1 MVSEYATSAVNV
13 MKRRDFILYSS
24 SVGFLTSLP
33 RWGSAEAAESALPA
47 AAGWRTFDITASVDI
62 ASPTGT
68 TLLWLPLPSNAST
81 DYQRLLDV
89 KWDAPGATKAEVV
102 GVPGYDVRV
111 LHVEWADPGALGPVS
126 LKTRVATRDRQV
138 DIAGKPKGRHVAR
151 EPESVLRTYLRPTNL
166 MPTDGIVKETAL
178 KITAGAHGDVEK
190 ARALYE
196 WVVENTNRDPKVA
209 GCGLGDVASLLKS
222 GYLGGKCADLNGLF
236 VAMCRSL
243 GIPARDSYGVRIADS
258 RRGYQC
264 LGKSGDISKA
274 QHCRAE
280 FYTAS
285 LGWVPVDPADVR
297 KLVLEEGGGL
307 PLSDPKVQTARGQLF
322 GSWEMNWLV
331 YNHGHDVGLPGARGL
346 PVPFLMYPNAETKE
360 GRLDSLN
367 PTTFR
372 YEIHSHELQGA

>member
-1 MVSEYATSAVNV
+1 MEV
-13 MKRRDFILYSS
+13 MKRRDFILYLSS
-24 SVGFLTSLP
+24 AGLVMSAP
-33 RWGSAEAAESALPA
+33 RWSGAEAAEPAPSA
-47 AAGWRTFDITASVDI
+47 AAGWRTFDITTSVDI
-62 ASPTGT
+62 ASPSGT
-68 TLLWLPLPSNAST
+68 TLLWLPLPSNSPS

-89 KWDAPGATKAEVV
+89 KWEAPGATKAEVV
-102 GVPGYDVRV
+102 AVRGYDVRA
-111 LHVEWADPGALGPVS
+111 LLVEWADPAALGPVS

-138 DIAGKPKGRHVAR
+138 DVSGRSKGHHPAR
-151 EPESVLRTYLRPTNL
+151 ESESVLQTYLRATAL
-166 MPTDGIVKETAL
+166 MPTDGIVKETAS
-178 KITAGAHGDVEK
+178 KITAGGAHGDVEK

-196 WVVENTNRDPKVA
+196 WVVEHTNRDPKVA
-209 GCGLGDVASLLKS
+209 GCGLGDVASMLKS

-280 FYTAS
+280 FYTQT

-307 PLSDPKVQTARGQLF
+307 PLSDPKVQTARQQLF
-322 GSWEMNWLV
+322 GGWEMNWLA
-331 YNHGHDVGLPGARGL
+331 YNHGHDVALPGARGL
-346 PVPFLMYPNAETKE
+346 PIPFLMYPNAETQE

-367 PTTFR
+367 PTAFH
-372 YEIHSHELQGA
+372 YEIHSREVAEG

>member
-1 MVSEYATSAVNV
+1 VP
-13 MKRRDFILYSS
+13 
-24 SVGFLTSLP
+24 G
-33 RWGSAEAAESALPA
+33 PA
-47 AAGWRTFDITASVDI
+47 ANGLVAGWRYFDLVTSIDI
-62 ASPTGT
+62 ASPTDK
-68 TLLWLPLPSNAST
+68 TLLWVPLPSNATT

-89 KWDAPGATKAEVV
+89 KWEAPGATKAEIVA
-102 GVPGYDVRV
+102 VPGYDVRL
-111 LHVEWADPGALGPVS
+111 LHVEWADPSALGPVS
-126 LKTRVATRDRQV
+126 VKTRVATRDHQV
-138 DIAGKPKGRHVAR
+138 DISGSAKHRHVVR
-151 EPESVLRTYLRPTNL
+151 ESDAVLQTYLRPTNL
-166 MPTDGIVKETAL
+166 MPTDGIVRETAQ
-178 KITAGAHGDVEK
+178 KITRNAHGDVEK

-209 GCGLGDVASLLKS
+209 GCGLGDIASMLKS

-236 VAMCRSL
+236 VAMSRSL

-258 RRGYQC
+258 RRGFQC

-297 KLVLEEGGGL
+297 KLILEEPGSL
-307 PLSDPKVQTARGQLF
+307 TLSSPKVETARGLLF
-322 GSWEMNWLV
+322 GGWEMNWLV
-331 YNHGHDVGLPGARGL
+331 YNHGHDVSLPGARGL
-346 PVPFLMYPNAETKE
+346 PLPFLMYPNAETAE

-372 YEIHSHELQGA
+372 YEIHSREVEGA

>member
-1 MVSEYATSAVNV
+1 

-24 SVGFLTSLP
+24 AAGLLTSIP
-33 RWGSAEAAESALPA
+33 RWRTSAAADGTVSA
-47 AAGWRTFDITASVDI
+47 AAGWRTFDVITSVDI
-62 ASPTGT
+62 ASPLGT

-81 DYQRLLDV
+81 DYQHLLDV
-89 KWDAPGATKAEVV
+89 KWEAPGATKTDLVAVR
-102 GVPGYDVRV
+102 GYDVRA
-111 LHVEWADPGALGPVS
+111 LLVEWADAGALGPVS

-138 DIAGKPKGRHVAR
+138 DISGRPKGRRVAR
-151 EPESVLRTYLRPTNL
+151 ESASVLQTYLRPTSL
-166 MPTDGIVKETAL
+166 MPTDGIVKETAS
-178 KITAGAHGDVEK
+178 KITTGAHGEVEK

-209 GCGLGDVASLLKS
+209 GCGMGDIASMLKS

-264 LGKSGDISKA
+264 LGKSGDITKG

-280 FYTAS
+280 FYTES

-307 PLSDPKVQTARGQLF
+307 PLSDPKVQAARAQLF
-322 GSWEMNWLV
+322 GGWEMNWLV
-331 YNHGHDVGLPGARGL
+331 YNHGHDVALPGARGL
-346 PVPFLMYPNAETKE
+346 PIPFLMYPNAETKE

-367 PTTFR
+367 PTAFR
-372 YEIHSHELQGA
+372 YEIHSREVAQG

>member
-1 MVSEYATSAVNV
+1 MARNV
-13 MKRRDFILYSS
+13 MKRRDFILYLSS
-24 SVGFLTSLP
+24 AVPVSSLLTMVP
-33 RWGSAEAAESALPA
+33 RLGGARAAEPALST
-47 AAGWRTFDITASVDI
+47 AAGWRTFEVITSVDI
-62 ASPTGT
+62 ASPAGT
-68 TLLWLPLPSNAST
+68 TLLWIPLPSNAAT

-89 KWDAPGATKAEVV
+89 KWEAPGATKTEVV
-102 GVPGYDVRV
+102 AVAGYDVR
-111 LHVEWADPGALGPVS
+111 LLRVEWADANTLGPVS
-126 LKTRVATRDRQV
+126 LKTHVATRDRQV
-138 DIAGKPKGRHVAR
+138 DIAGTPKRPHGGAH
-151 EPESVLRTYLRPTNL
+151 ESENVLQTYLRPTNL

-178 KITAGAHGDVEK
+178 KITRGAHDDVEK
-190 ARALYE
+190 TRALYE

-209 GCGLGDVASLLKS
+209 GCGLGDIASMLKS

-243 GIPARDSYGVRIADS
+243 GIPARDSYGLRIADS

-264 LGKSGDISKA
+264 LGKYGDVSKA

-307 PLSDPKVQTARGQLF
+307 PLSDPKVRTARTRLF

-331 YNHGHDVGLPGARGL
+331 YNHGHDVALPGARGL
-346 PVPFLMYPNAETKE
+346 PLPFLMYPNAETAE

-372 YEIHSHELQGA
+372 YEIHSREVERA

>member
-1 MVSEYATSAVNV
+1 
-13 MKRRDFILYSS
+13 MKRRDFILLVSS
-24 SVGFLTSLP
+24 AAPAASLLTTMP
-33 RWGSAEAAESALPA
+33 RWGVSAAAEPALSA
-47 AAGWRTFDITASVDI
+47 AAGWRTFDVVTSVDV
-62 ASPTGT
+62 ASPAGT
-68 TLLWLPLPSNAST
+68 TLVWVPIPSNAAT

-89 KWDAPGATKAEVV
+89 RWEAPGATKAEVV
-102 GVPGYDVRV
+102 AVRGYDVR
-111 LHVEWADPGALGPVS
+111 LLRVEWPDPSALGPVS
-126 LKTRVATRDRQV
+126 LKTRVATRDREV
-138 DIAGKPKGRHVAR
+138 DIAGRPRSQHAAR
-151 EPESVLRTYLRPTNL
+151 ESDSVLKTYLRPTNL
-166 MPTDGIVKETAL
+166 MPTDGIVRETAL
-178 KITAGAHGDVEK
+178 KITRDAHGDVEK

-209 GCGLGDVASLLKS
+209 GCGLGDIASMLRS

-297 KLVLEEGGGL
+297 KLVLEEEGGL
-307 PLSDPKVQTARGQLF
+307 PLSNPKVQGARAQLF
-322 GSWEMNWLV
+322 GGWEMNWLV
-331 YNHGHDVGLPGARGL
+331 YNHGHDVALPGARGL
-346 PVPFLMYPNAETKE
+346 PIPFLMYPNAETAE

-367 PTTFR
+367 PTAFR
-372 YEIHSHELQGA
+372 YEIHSREVSEA